1 MLLESEQ
8 GDQELAREVQR
19 ADVVCLVYAVDDQH
33 SLQQITER
41 WLPLIRSLRPSIR
54 EDEEQTGEIMSA
66 IPIVLVGNKS
76 DLLEQGNMEAVL
88 PIMNH
93 YAEIETCVE
102 VSPYVAPPPLFRV
115 LFRNDKFMSLV
126 VLCED
131 TEEHFRDVL
140 LCSKSRSSSYRASLH
155 C

>member
-1 MLLESEQ
+1 MTQFVVAESEQ
-8 GDQELAREVQR
+8 INQDLAREVHR

-33 SLQQITER
+33 SLLQITER
-41 WLPLIRSLRPSIR
+41 WLPLIRSLRPAVK
-54 EDEEQTGEIMSA
+54 EDDEQSGEIMSA

-102 VSPYVAPPPLFRV
+102 VIF
-115 LFRNDKFMSLV
+115 F
-126 VLCED
+126 
-131 TEEHFRDVL
+131 
-140 LCSKSRSSSYRASLH
+140 SS